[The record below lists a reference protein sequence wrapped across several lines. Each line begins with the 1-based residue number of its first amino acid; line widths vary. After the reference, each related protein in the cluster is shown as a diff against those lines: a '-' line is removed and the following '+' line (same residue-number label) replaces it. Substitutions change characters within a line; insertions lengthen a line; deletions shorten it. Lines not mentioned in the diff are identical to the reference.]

1 MAGYTRK
8 TTGTSK
14 ASKPPSRIPP
24 KASPK
29 SGKKPSKGKGGWKPS
44 GSVNPADEGL

>member
-8 TTGTSK
+8 TTAKSK
-14 ASKPPSRIPP
+14 PSKPPKTPP
-24 KASPK
+24 
-29 SGKKPSKGKGGWKPS
+29 KKPSKGKGGWKPS

>member
-8 TTGTSK
+8 TTAKSK
-14 ASKPPSRIPP
+14 PSKPPKTPP
-24 KASPK
+24 KKPV
-29 SGKKPSKGKGGWKPS
+29 KKPGSWKPS